1 MTPYQSLQCLNHLPS
16 HSMAVHVD
24 KTTSDTNTKE
34 VQDVS
39 KFREKTV
46 IPVMFNVFSTKEGIP
61 LGENLF

>member
-1 MTPYQSLQCLNHLPS
+1 
-16 HSMAVHVD
+16 MAVHVD

-46 IPVMFNVFSTKEGIP
+46 IQVMFNVFSTKEGIP
-61 LGENLF
+61 LVENLL